1 MAKCVLD
8 KIQSGEYQTKLPY
21 ASRKQNPSVHAV
33 YEVDAS
39 RLEEKFKTDA
49 LVELGLLLLWPDGS
63 VRYKHSKADLLWEK
77 AWSRGHAMGLN
88 EVWIEL
94 KDLKELLSEVF
105 PSQT

>member
-1 MAKCVLD
+1 MQPGRGLGNL
-8 KIQSGEYQTKLPY
+8 QSLMLLT
-21 ASRKQNPSVHAV
+21 R
-33 YEVDAS
+33 
-39 RLEEKFKTDA
+39 RL
-49 LVELGLLLLWPDGS
+49 LQLWPDGS
-63 VRYKHSKADLLWEK
+63 VRYKHSKADFLWEK